1 MSLPKGRSP
10 PASQVRA
17 GISQAQIQRGPSPQ
31 TRDDRIHASAVSTVV
46 PVYSTVPRQP
56 GPPSAPYGTA
66 HEMNK
71 SAQPLAPSQPPHAH
85 SPGLPQHAYVSN
97 QPGPPSLVYP
107 TVPPPQQSPMNAQA
121 QQSRQFPTGA
131 RPTHHQVL
139 TAACLGGFRPI
150 QFMQPRTLPQNSG
163 ARVPGTQQQLRGI
176 QTAPNPAMYPTGSQP
191 HTTLNLAMP
200 FVPTFSTTGTGP
212 QFFFTPQNQAY
223 RQPYVS
229 PSPQY
234 QVPPAGTPPIYSGP
248 GPGQEYSYVSGAPQY
263 YPSPSQTTLQTYS
276 FQPNSPFMTVQAN
289 QQPSMPKRERKQI
302 RIRDPTQ
309 GGKDITEEI
318 MSGGSTRNPTPPS
331 RASTTPTPPQPQ
343 SLPVPPGQ
351 SNGESS
357 HVVPTHLR
365 QGEEKLR
372 MPVSVRPANTPTPP
386 AQAASPALSD
396 TAEGERPD
404 DHDQAEF
411 QTAQTQVEPCSN
423 GTVLEPTIES
433 PIAEPEPKADLE
445 DEHEHEQEFEPTEL
459 ELLPPTQNVVV
470 APPQLVLSVALDN
483 DKPMDGPRLE
493 SPTRSP
499 EPHIPEQLEKKVE
512 SQTFMVDVGHVQ
524 GPPSK
529 TFDGALMDSSVLLS
543 SLSPD
548 DGTQPENI
556 GTEMEEALEIEE
568 EMEDENEM
576 TVEEVVVV
584 EEDVK
589 VVVDDKDV
597 VVEEQDLE
605 GVQEQNE
612 EMVKE
617 DEVVELKGESRVK
630 AKEEENILLL
640 PPSHELEVKPEST
653 QAKDCLR
660 ASQEDEET
668 KMDAPAD
675 EEGNEIVKTLPPSAV
690 AASTFPQIAN
700 PSLPLT
706 ASLTL
711 PSAMPKTTS
720 STSQP
725 PAVLPSEPLTVPP
738 TVSPL
743 VSEVVRPASP
753 STSIES
759 KQDKP
764 ANYLVAANAVPKKP
778 RKDLNKKE
786 LDGDLMSAFKEGQQA
801 TSPKEEE
808 DEREKVA
815 EEKVAATLPIETPV
829 VPPKKIPADEAS
841 KVPNE
846 AEAGEEKNVENAST
860 PDEAAQSKY
869 QYKEGFALSCG
880 LVGNNASRSVEGDS
894 DLQGSES
901 SSALCSNLTVEW
913 KPLNP
918 EAKKRYDREF
928 LLQFQ
933 YSQASTRK
941 PEGLPP
947 ISDVVLETMN
957 KATRMEH
964 HVPRIMKGPDFTPHF
979 ANLGRPQPLLRSTG
993 SVNAPR
999 RLQTPAG
1006 KTPRKILPNVSLSD
1020 DVKLNKSDHA
1030 WKPTL
1035 KREVVSDDPEI
1046 AKTQELFRRVRSILN
1061 KLTPQMFQQ
1070 LMKQVS
1076 ELKIDT
1082 EERLKGVID
1091 LVFEKAIDEP
1101 SFSVAYANMCRCLAM
1116 LKVQVADKPGTF
1128 VNFRKLLLNRCQK
1141 EFEKDKDDDDIF
1153 EKKQKELEAYTS
1165 ETEKTRLQEELVDSR
1180 DAARRR
1186 SLGNIRFIGE
1196 LFKLKMLTEP
1206 IMHDCL
1212 IKLLKTHEEESL
1224 ECLCRLLTT
1233 IGKDLDFEKAKPRMD
1248 QYFQQMGKIVKER
1261 KTSSRIRFMV
1271 QDVVELRMTGWV
1283 PRRGDQGPKTI
1294 EQIHREAQIE
1304 EHQQHIR
1311 VQQQLSGVKDKDK
1324 RGRVPSGPHSHM
1336 RPSQQAD
1343 DGWNVV
1349 PISKGSRPI
1358 DPSKLPKLKPTVD
1371 DSIQLGPGGRIGNW
1385 GRGSSGGSGTKPESE
1400 STRNPALGVV
1410 NRYSALQNQ
1419 TSPVSVE
1426 TNERRPI
1433 SRGSTGRD
1441 RTDRNVRQ
1449 LPTTGKGS
1457 FGRELMEERSRE
1469 VDIERES
1476 MPRRREERPKER
1488 EDERRVRESRAG
1500 KVEPPPAA
1508 PPIKLTEEEMER
1520 KSRSIIEEFLHL
1532 NDLKEAMQCVR
1543 ELEVSQ
1549 LSVFVRIGIESTLER
1564 STISREHMGNLLCQL
1579 VHNDM
1584 LPRQQYFHGLSEILE
1599 ISEDMAIDIPH
1610 IWMYLAELMTP
1621 MLVDGGIPMAEL
1633 FTSCK
1638 VLLPSK
1644 KAGVLLSDI
1653 LHLLCKRMSHMK
1665 VASQWRQAGL
1675 NWSDFLPEN
1684 ENISE
1689 FLTAMKLEFTVAET
1703 PAPGDAA
1710 IKPMLSPGEVQKQLE
1725 RLLQDKVDNERIFDW
1740 IEAQLDENQTK
1751 SPWFIRALMTAI
1763 CNSVLSPEWKPLN
1776 PEAKKR
1782 YDREFLLQFQ
1792 YSQAST
1798 RKPEGLPPIS
1808 DVVLETMNKATRM
1821 EHHVPRIMKGPDF
1834 TPHFANLGRPQPL
1847 LRSTGSVNA
1856 PRRLQTPAGKTPQ
1869 KILPNVSLSDDV
1881 KLNKSDHAWK
1891 PTLKRE
1897 VVSDDP
1903 EIAKTQELFR
1913 RVRSILNK
1921 LTPQMFQQLMKQV
1934 SELKIDTEER
1944 LKGVI
1949 DLVFEKAIDEPSFS
1963 VAYANMCRCL
1973 AMLKVQVADK
1983 PGTFVNF
1990 RKLLLNRCQKEFE
2003 KDKDDD
2009 DIFEKK
2015 QKELEAYTSET
2026 EKTRLQEELVDSRD
2040 AARRRSLGNIRF
2052 IGELF
2057 KLKMLTEP
2065 IMHDCLIKLLKTHEE
2080 ESLECLCCLLT
2091 AIGKDLD
2098 FEKAKPRMDQYFQQM
2113 GKIVKER
2120 KTSSPIRLMVQDV
2133 VELRMMSWVPLRGDQ
2148 GPKTIRQIHR
2158 EAQIEEHQQHI
2169 CVQQQLSG
2177 VKDKDKRGRV
2187 PSGPH
2192 SHKST
2197 RNPAL
2202 GVVNRYSALQNQT
2215 SPVSVETNER
2225 RPILRGSTGRDRT
2238 DRNVRQLPTT
2248 GKGSFGRELMEERS
2262 REVDIERESM
2272 PRRRE
2277 ERPKERE
2284 DEQRVRESRAGKVE
2298 PPPAAPPIKLT
2309 EEEMERKSRSIIE
2322 EFLHLNDLKEAMQ
2335 CVRELEVSQLSVFV
2349 RIGIESTL
2357 ERSTISREHMGN
2369 LLCQLVHN
2377 DMLPRQQYFHGLS
2390 EILEISEDM
2399 AIDIPHIWMYLAEL
2413 MTPML
2418 VDGGIPMAELFT
2430 SCKVLLPSKKA
2441 GVLLSDI
2448 LHLLCKRMSHMKV
2461 ASQWRQAGLNW
2472 SDFLPENE
2480 NISEFLTAMKL
2491 EFTVAETPAPGD
2503 AAIKPML
2510 SPGEVLKQL
2519 ERLLQ
2524 DKVDNERIFDWIEA
2538 QLDENQTK
2546 SPWFIRALMTAI
2558 CNSVLS
2564 PEWKPLNPEAKKRYD
2579 REFLLQFQYSQ
2590 ASTRKP
2596 EGLPPISD
2604 VVLET
2609 MNKATRMEHHV
2620 PRIMKGP
2627 DFTPHFANLGRPQPL
2642 LRSTGSVN
2650 APRRLQTPAGKTP
2663 QKILPNV
2670 SLSDDVKLNKSDHA
2684 WKPTLKREV
2693 VSDDPEIAKTQE
2705 LFRRVRSILN
2715 KLTPQMFQ
2723 QLMKQVSELKID
2735 TEERLKGVIDLV
2747 FEKAIDEPSFSVAYA
2762 NMCRCLA
2769 MLKVQVADKPGTF
2782 VNFRKLLLN
2791 RCQKEFEKDKDDD
2804 DIFEKKQKEL
2814 EAYTSE
2820 TEKTRLQEE
2829 LVDSRDAARRR
2840 SLGNIRFIGE
2850 LFKLKMLTEPIMH
2863 DCLIKL
2869 LKTHEEESLECL
2881 CCLLTTIGKDLDF
2894 EKAKP
2899 RMDQYFQQMGKIVKE
2914 RKTSSPIRLMVQD
2927 VVELRMMSWV
2937 PLRGD
2942 QGPKTIRQI
2951 HREAQIEEHQQHIRV
2966 QQQLSGVKDKDKR
2979 GRVPSGPH
2987 SHKSTRNPALG
2998 VVNRYS
3004 ALQNQTS
3011 PVSVETNERRPI
3023 LRGSTGR
3030 DRTDRNVRQLPT
3042 TGKGSF
3048 GRELMEERSREV
3060 DIERESMPRRR
3071 EERPKEREDER
3082 RVRESRAGKVE
3093 PPPAAPPIK
3102 LTEEEMERKSRS
3114 IIEEFLHLNDLKE
3127 AMQCVRELEVSQLSV
3142 FVRIGIESTLERSTI
3157 SREHMGNLL
3166 CQLVHNDMLPRQ
3178 QYFHGLSEILEISED
3193 MAIDIPHIWMY
3204 LAELMTPMLV
3214 DGGIPMA
3221 ELFTSCK
3228 VLLPS
3233 KKAGVLLSDILHLL
3247 CKRMSHMKVASQWRQ
3262 AGLNWSDFLP
3272 ENENISEFLTAMK
3285 LEFTVA
3291 ETPAPGD
3298 AAIKPMLSPGEVLK
3312 QLERLLQDKVDNE
3325 RIFDWIEAQLDENQ
3339 TKSPWFIRALM
3350 TAICNSVLSQEDK
3363 TYRVDSAGIQSRG
3376 SVLVKYL
3383 NGNEQR
3389 QLQAL
3394 YALQALV
3401 FALDQP
3407 PLLLKILFD
3416 NLYDEDVIS
3425 EDAFYRWED
3434 SKDPAEQQGKGVAL
3448 KSVTAFFTWLR
3459 EADEESEDS

>member
-248 GPGQEYSYVSGAPQY
+248 GPGQEYSYGEARPVHRPVSGAPQY

-2215 SPVSVETNER
+2215 SP
-2225 RPILRGSTGRDRT
+2225 
-2238 DRNVRQLPTT
+2238 
-2248 GKGSFGRELMEERS
+2248 
-2262 REVDIERESM
+2262 
-2272 PRRRE
+2272 
-2277 ERPKERE
+2277 
-2284 DEQRVRESRAGKVE
+2284 
-2298 PPPAAPPIKLT
+2298 
-2309 EEEMERKSRSIIE
+2309 
-2322 EFLHLNDLKEAMQ
+2322 
-2335 CVRELEVSQLSVFV
+2335 
-2349 RIGIESTL
+2349 
-2357 ERSTISREHMGN
+2357 
-2369 LLCQLVHN
+2369 
-2377 DMLPRQQYFHGLS
+2377 
-2390 EILEISEDM
+2390 
-2399 AIDIPHIWMYLAEL
+2399 
-2413 MTPML
+2413 
-2418 VDGGIPMAELFT
+2418 
-2430 SCKVLLPSKKA
+2430 
-2441 GVLLSDI
+2441 
-2448 LHLLCKRMSHMKV
+2448 
-2461 ASQWRQAGLNW
+2461 
-2472 SDFLPENE
+2472 
-2480 NISEFLTAMKL
+2480 KL

>member
-248 GPGQEYSYVSGAPQY
+248 GPGQEYSYGEARPVHRPVSGAPQY

-1856 PRRLQTPAGKTPQ
+1856 PRRLQTPA
-1869 KILPNVSLSDDV
+1869 
-1881 KLNKSDHAWK
+1881 A
-1891 PTLKRE
+1891 
-1897 VVSDDP
+1897 
-1903 EIAKTQELFR
+1903 
-1913 RVRSILNK
+1913 
-1921 LTPQMFQQLMKQV
+1921 
-1934 SELKIDTEER
+1934 
-1944 LKGVI
+1944 
-1949 DLVFEKAIDEPSFS
+1949 
-1963 VAYANMCRCL
+1963 
-1973 AMLKVQVADK
+1973 
-1983 PGTFVNF
+1983 
-1990 RKLLLNRCQKEFE
+1990 
-2003 KDKDDD
+2003 
-2009 DIFEKK
+2009 
-2015 QKELEAYTSET
+2015 
-2026 EKTRLQEELVDSRD
+2026 
-2040 AARRRSLGNIRF
+2040 
-2052 IGELF
+2052 
-2057 KLKMLTEP
+2057 
-2065 IMHDCLIKLLKTHEE
+2065 
-2080 ESLECLCCLLT
+2080 
-2091 AIGKDLD
+2091 
-2098 FEKAKPRMDQYFQQM
+2098 
-2113 GKIVKER
+2113 
-2120 KTSSPIRLMVQDV
+2120 
-2133 VELRMMSWVPLRGDQ
+2133 
-2148 GPKTIRQIHR
+2148 
-2158 EAQIEEHQQHI
+2158 
-2169 CVQQQLSG
+2169 
-2177 VKDKDKRGRV
+2177 
-2187 PSGPH
+2187 
-2192 SHKST
+2192 
-2197 RNPAL
+2197 
-2202 GVVNRYSALQNQT
+2202 
-2215 SPVSVETNER
+2215 
-2225 RPILRGSTGRDRT
+2225 
-2238 DRNVRQLPTT
+2238 
-2248 GKGSFGRELMEERS
+2248 
-2262 REVDIERESM
+2262 
-2272 PRRRE
+2272 
-2277 ERPKERE
+2277 
-2284 DEQRVRESRAGKVE
+2284 
-2298 PPPAAPPIKLT
+2298 
-2309 EEEMERKSRSIIE
+2309 
-2322 EFLHLNDLKEAMQ
+2322 
-2335 CVRELEVSQLSVFV
+2335 
-2349 RIGIESTL
+2349 
-2357 ERSTISREHMGN
+2357 
-2369 LLCQLVHN
+2369 
-2377 DMLPRQQYFHGLS
+2377 
-2390 EILEISEDM
+2390 
-2399 AIDIPHIWMYLAEL
+2399 
-2413 MTPML
+2413 
-2418 VDGGIPMAELFT
+2418 
-2430 SCKVLLPSKKA
+2430 
-2441 GVLLSDI
+2441 
-2448 LHLLCKRMSHMKV
+2448 
-2461 ASQWRQAGLNW
+2461 
-2472 SDFLPENE
+2472 
-2480 NISEFLTAMKL
+2480 
-2491 EFTVAETPAPGD
+2491 
-2503 AAIKPML
+2503 
-2510 SPGEVLKQL
+2510 
-2519 ERLLQ
+2519 
-2524 DKVDNERIFDWIEA
+2524 
-2538 QLDENQTK
+2538 
-2546 SPWFIRALMTAI
+2546 
-2558 CNSVLS
+2558 
-2564 PEWKPLNPEAKKRYD
+2564 EWKPLNPEAKKRYD

>member
-248 GPGQEYSYVSGAPQY
+248 GPGQEYSYGEARPVHRPVSGAPQY

-1419 TSPVSVE
+1419 TSP
-1426 TNERRPI
+1426 
-1433 SRGSTGRD
+1433 
-1441 RTDRNVRQ
+1441 
-1449 LPTTGKGS
+1449 
-1457 FGRELMEERSRE
+1457 
-1469 VDIERES
+1469 
-1476 MPRRREERPKER
+1476 
-1488 EDERRVRESRAG
+1488 
-1500 KVEPPPAA
+1500 
-1508 PPIKLTEEEMER
+1508 
-1520 KSRSIIEEFLHL
+1520 
-1532 NDLKEAMQCVR
+1532 
-1543 ELEVSQ
+1543 
-1549 LSVFVRIGIESTLER
+1549 
-1564 STISREHMGNLLCQL
+1564 
-1579 VHNDM
+1579 
-1584 LPRQQYFHGLSEILE
+1584 
-1599 ISEDMAIDIPH
+1599 
-1610 IWMYLAELMTP
+1610 
-1621 MLVDGGIPMAEL
+1621 
-1633 FTSCK
+1633 
-1638 VLLPSK
+1638 
-1644 KAGVLLSDI
+1644 
-1653 LHLLCKRMSHMK
+1653 
-1665 VASQWRQAGL
+1665 
-1675 NWSDFLPEN
+1675 
-1684 ENISE
+1684 
-1689 FLTAMKLEFTVAET
+1689 KLEFTVAET